1 MKKTLVI
8 LLVIL
13 AFAFHLAAAPSV
25 ERYMA
30 PSAQYGSSDAAQSA
44 QQAASLSE
52 MLYALGNLYSY
63 LDANFLYDIDSQ
75 KMQDAVISAMIDSK
89 DEATKV
95 KLLTMLSL
103 ASDQEE

>member
-44 QQAASLSE
+44 
-52 MLYALGNLYSY
+52 
-63 LDANFLYDIDSQ
+63 
-75 KMQDAVISAMIDSK
+75 
-89 DEATKV
+89 
-95 KLLTMLSL
+95 
-103 ASDQEE
+103 

>member
-52 MLYALGNLYSY
+52 MLY
-63 LDANFLYDIDSQ
+63 
-75 KMQDAVISAMIDSK
+75 
-89 DEATKV
+89 
-95 KLLTMLSL
+95 LSL
-103 ASDQEE
+103 IHI